1 LQIQS
6 LQTAHDILAGVL
18 QGQAQ
23 GLDLLLQKRQI
34 RPPTPPAQP
43 PSLSKKELKKL
54 NIPMQ
59 EIISQES
66 MVAASAAAAEAALAA
81 IHYAEYEQY
90 EKRVCQEMEEEI
102 QKREK
107 ISLVDDQEESP

>member
-6 LQTAHDILAGVL
+6 LQTAHDKLAGVL

-43 PSLSKKELKKL
+43 TPPEKELRKS
-54 NIPMQ
+54 NIQMQ

-66 MVAASAAAAEAALAA
+66 MVAASAAVAEAAVAV

-90 EKRVCQEMEEEI
+90 EKHVCQEIEEEI

-107 ISLVDDQEESP
+107 ISLVDDEIESP